1 MSHGTGSRGPTVRKT
16 LPVTDRDPQTHPIDP
31 DIDKEAPVP
40 DGPAPA
46 AEQEL
51 VTTLFDL
58 GRQVASVLDLDE
70 LLHQIPRLIR
80 RLISFEAFAVYLL
93 DERRGEL
100 RVAYSVGYPETIGP
114 IRLKQGQGLVGAA
127 VASETPLL
135 VNDLAA
141 DPRYVEFVPGMASEI
156 VVPLVHKKR
165 PIGALNI
172 LSIHRDQFGGRDVA
186 ILRQFA
192 SHVAIALVNARLF
205 EQSRHDADALETLA
219 EVSREVAAVLDLD
232 QLFAKIAQL
241 TKRVIDYRTFGILL
255 LNQDD
260 ELEIKLAVHFGEN
273 RSVPRVKLGEGLVG
287 YAALHREPV
296 LVSNVA
302 EDPRYIQVVP
312 DVRSELAIPML
323 IKDRCIGVFD
333 LESPELDAFTKRDVE
348 ILTLLASQAA
358 VAIENARLYEELR
371 ANEARLEKEVRFAQ
385 RVQIALLPT
394 GPPKR
399 LKGVEVAAA
408 FDPAREVGGDFHDYL
423 TPESNTLV
431 VAVGDVSGKGV
442 PAALYSAFAAE
453 LVRGRTFRRRYLPE
467 RSSPSGVLA
476 SINTILNQRQL
487 EEYYCTLCY
496 TIFDLKRRTLTM
508 ANSGLPYP
516 LKVSAESCA
525 QIELPGVP
533 LGSFAGSTYDEVTF
547 PLQAGEVYVFC
558 TDGVFEAMNERG
570 QEFTASRLI
579 DVVGRSRDLP
589 AAKIVDAIFH
599 AVAEWR
605 GEAPPNDDMTAVVV
619 RITT

>member
-1 MSHGTGSRGPTVRKT
+1 V
-16 LPVTDRDPQTHPIDP
+16 PV
-31 DIDKEAPVP
+31 E
-40 DGPAPA
+40 DGARP
-46 AEQEL
+46 EREI

-58 GRQVASVLDLDE
+58 GRQVTSVLDFDE
-70 LLHQIPRLIR
+70 LLQQIPRLIR
-80 RLISFEAFAVYLL
+80 RVVSFEAFAVYLL

-100 RVAYSVGYPETIGP
+100 KIAYSVGYPERSEP
-114 IRLKQGQGLVGAA
+114 IRLRLGQGLVGSA
-127 VASETPLL
+127 VAAETPVL

-156 VVPLVHKKR
+156 VAPLLHKSR

-172 LSIHRDQFGGRDVA
+172 LSRNRDQFSGRDVA
-186 ILRQFA
+186 IVRQFA
-192 SHVAIALVNARLF
+192 AHVAIALANARLF
-205 EQSRHDADALETLA
+205 EQSRSDADALETLA
-219 EVSREVAAVLDLD
+219 EISREVASVLDLD
-232 QLFAKIAQL
+232 QLFARIAQL
-241 TKRVIDYRTFGILL
+241 TKRIIDYRTFGILL
-255 LNQDD
+255 LNEDD

-273 RSVPRVKLGEGLVG
+273 AVMPRVKLGEGLVG

-296 LVSNVA
+296 LVSDVA
-302 EDPRYIQVVP
+302 QDPRYIRVVP
-312 DVRSELAIPML
+312 DVRSELVIPML

-333 LESPELDAFTKRDVE
+333 LESPELDAFSKRDVE

-394 GPPKR
+394 EPPRR
-399 LKGVEVAAA
+399 LKGVDVAAA

-423 TPESNTLV
+423 APESNTMV

-467 RSSPSGVLA
+467 RSSPANVLA

-496 TIFDLKRRTLTM
+496 TIFDLKRRTMTM

-516 LKVSAESCA
+516 VRCTADGCS

-533 LGSFAGSTYDEVTF
+533 LGSFSGSTYDEVSF
-547 PLQAGEVYVFC
+547 ALQAGEVYVFC
-558 TDGVFEAMNERG
+558 TDGVFEAMNALG

-579 DVVGRSRDLP
+579 DVVSRSRELP
-589 AAKIVDAIFH
+589 AAKMVDAIFQ

-605 GEAPPNDDMTAVVV
+605 GDAPPNDDMTAVVV
-619 RITT
+619 RITA